1 MEIKQA
7 EQIFRYFKLLKEMHG
22 SKDRNLLI
30 QETALNFGTTETDV
44 EMALSF
50 FSIPTYNF
58 KSKEYGLII
67 GRFQPFH
74 YGHQHIINEV
84 LLDKKIPIIV
94 MGNDYGKRPDK
105 NPLSIQQRQELIKLI
120 YPNVEILFEWVG
132 DNPDWNIW
140 WNDMG
145 LAVIGSS
152 GRQKNQ
158 VTLYYNNKESDRY
171 NQFEVLGKEYINEFY
186 TKVFED
192 NGIKTKQ
199 ISFVERT
206 DIKVDAHATNIRDD
220 FEQFKHLID
229 ARVYWKLKEWGW

>member
-1 MEIKQA
+1 MTLSILYKSL
-7 EQIFRYFKLLKEMHG
+7 FDLLKELHG
-22 SKDRNLLI
+22 NSTSEEVLIDLIAKGYNTDPSIVRQSVYGSSKKPEEPN
-30 QETALNFGTTETDV
+30 AG
-44 EMALSF
+44 
-50 FSIPTYNF
+50 
-58 KSKEYGLII
+58 KEFGLII
-67 GRFQPFH
+67 GRLQPFH

-84 LLDKKIPIIV
+84 LLDNKTPIIV
-94 MGNDYGKRPDK
+94 LGNDYGKRPDK

-132 DNPDWNIW
+132 DNQDWDIW
-140 WNDMG
+140 WEHMG

-152 GRQKNQ
+152 GRNKNQ

-171 NQFEVLGKEYINEFY
+171 DQFEVLGKEYINEFY

-199 ISFVERT
+199 VSFVERT

-220 FEQFKHLID
+220 FEQFKHLLD